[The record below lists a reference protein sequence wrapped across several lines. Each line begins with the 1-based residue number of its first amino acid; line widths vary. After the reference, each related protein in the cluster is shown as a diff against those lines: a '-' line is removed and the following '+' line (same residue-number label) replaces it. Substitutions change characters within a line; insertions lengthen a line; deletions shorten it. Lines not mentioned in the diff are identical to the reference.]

1 MQIECKNEEKW
12 YLLLFF
18 FFFLWREEELSRYV
32 ADEFY
37 IDEVASSL

>member
-1 MQIECKNEEKW
+1 MQIECKSEEKW
-12 YLLLFF
+12 YLLL